1 MFNRSSR
8 KVFLMERYRELANAI
23 IIQAIKDYRKALK
36 HDERGRKGEIESVF
50 RSEYFTVLTNISGE
64 MMIQKLRAEVK
75 EVVIK

>member
-1 MFNRSSR
+1 MDGY
-8 KVFLMERYRELANAI
+8 KELANAI
-23 IIQAIKDYRKALK
+23 ILQAVKDYRKALK
-36 HDERGRKGEIESVF
+36 YDERGRKREIERFF

>member
-1 MFNRSSR
+1 MDGY
-8 KVFLMERYRELANAI
+8 KELANAI
-23 IIQAIKDYRKALK
+23 ILQAVKDYRKALK
-36 HDERGRKGEIESVF
+36 YDERGRKCEIERFF

>member
-1 MFNRSSR
+1 MDGY
-8 KVFLMERYRELANAI
+8 KELANAI
-23 IIQAIKDYRKALK
+23 ILQVVKDYRKALK
-36 HDERGRKGEIESVF
+36 HDERGRKREIERFF